1 MFVITWKTPKNAHCS
16 IWWLICRNHP
26 PMSISHSKRKFS
38 TLAAGSNWEDD
49 WDTSLKNYA
58 ETLIQAEEKSITF
71 SKGDT
76 LYDAI
81 AIFDR
86 TLRERWCLLSV
97 FVMSISLRCYT
108 IFTNVSLIIAA
119 VKGHFIE
126 FIVSKFMI
134 VASDSF
140 YSMHRRPK
148 LQLWDNHLEN

>member
-1 MFVITWKTPKNAHCS
+1 MFVITWKTQKNAHCR
-16 IWWLICRNHP
+16 IWWLIWRNYP

-38 TLAAGSNWEDD
+38 LLAAGSNWEDD
-49 WDTSLKNYA
+49 WDTSLKNNA
-58 ETLIQAEEKSITF
+58 ETLIQADEKSSTF

-119 VKGHFIE
+119 VKGHFTE

-140 YSMHRRPK
+140 YFMHRRPK
-148 LQLWDNHLEN
+148 HQLWKNHLEN